1 MSLKKIILS
10 HKILY
15 ELYFFLSGKKI
26 NRTVLDKK
34 IARLTEKTPAHK
46 DFVPD
51 LIVSLTSY
59 GERLSDL
66 KYTLLS
72 LVLQSVRSEKI
83 IVWLGEGEVVPDSL
97 RMFERYGVAFVF
109 CKDTRSYTK
118 LIPALQSPVLC
129 KKHIVTADDDIF
141 YEKDWLK
148 RLWQAHLRYPND
160 KIAHIAN
167 IVSFNSDG
175 ILLPYNK
182 WSHNVR
188 TAACGKM
195 YFPTGVGGILY
206 PSVSVSASFLD
217 ENLYMKLAPN
227 ADDVWFYF
235 MGILS
240 GQNTR
245 IVKHPCNRLKYV
257 DIYKEYGLNGK
268 STLQSVNV
276 EQNQNDM
283 QIRAVMEHFNIF
295 DKRLHEI
302 IYE

>member
-26 NRTVLDKK
+26 NRRNLDKK
-34 IARLTEKTPAHK
+34 IACLTEKVTVHK

-72 LVLQSVRSEKI
+72 LVLQSVRPEKI
-83 IVWLGEGEVVPDSL
+83 IVWLGEGETVPDSV
-97 RMFERYGVAFVF
+97 RIFEHYGVIFAF
-109 CKDTRSYTK
+109 CKDTRSYKK

-148 RLWQAHLRYPND
+148 KLWEAHLCYPND

-167 IVSFNSDG
+167 IVLFNFDG
-175 ILLPYNK
+175 TLLPYNK

-188 TAACGKM
+188 AAACGKM

-217 ENLYMKLAPN
+217 ESLYMKLAPN

-240 GQNTR
+240 GLNTR
-245 IVKHPCNRLKYV
+245 IVSHPCNRLKYV

-283 QIRAVMEHFNIF
+283 QMWAVMEHFNIS
-295 DKRLHEI
+295 DERLHEM

>member
-1 MSLKKIILS
+1 MVCLTKKVP
-10 HKILY
+10 
-15 ELYFFLSGKKI
+15 I
-26 NRTVLDKK
+26 NKECVS
-34 IARLTEKTPAHK
+34 
-46 DFVPD
+46 D

-66 KYTLLS
+66 KYTLFS
-72 LVLQSVRSEKI
+72 LVLQSVRPEKI
-83 IVWLGEGEVVPDSL
+83 IVWLGEGETIPDSL
-97 RMFERYGVAFVF
+97 RMFERYGVEFAF

-118 LIPALQSPVLC
+118 LVPALC
-129 KKHIVTADDDIF
+129 KYSDKYIVTADDDIF

-148 RLWQAHLRYPND
+148 KLWCTHLRYPAD
-160 KIAHIAN
+160 KITHIAHV
-167 IVSFNSDG
+167 VSFGSNG

-182 WSHNVR
+182 WRHNVR
-188 TAACGKM
+188 AATCGKM
-195 YFPTGVGGILY
+195 YFPTGVGGTLY
-206 PSVSVSASFLD
+206 PPTPAPEYFLD

-245 IVKHPCNRLKYV
+245 IVRHPCNRLKYV

-283 QIRAVMEHFNIF
+283 QIRAVMEHFNIS
-295 DKRLHEI
+295 DEYLREM
-302 IYE
+302 IYG